1 MKDKQVIIRV
11 PEPCNEDWNKMNPD
25 EKGRFCASCA
35 TSVVDFSKMSDEELK
50 VFLINNKGQKTCGHF
65 KRTQLNRPISITI
78 DLQKMP
84 SNMNAT
90 NKFAMALFI
99 VFGSLLFS
107 CTDLNG
113 NRVKEI
119 KIEDNEEKSYVMG
132 MMVMPPPPEFVADTI
147 DKNEIPPPPPVM
159 IGYEEGEMMGA
170 VAYEYEIDDD
180 TLTGDVVMVEEPNI
194 NPIDSCS
201 FDGVEIVGFS
211 PPLINNDST
220 LESPLV
226 LGGLYVEDYFEKD
239 NVKDSIE
246 NKNTSFSDQNLK
258 LVTNWKV
265 FPNPSNG
272 LSTIQYY
279 LQKQATVRLDVFDIS
294 GKHMK
299 TLVNQANQHTGIY
312 HIPFDGTNLPNG
324 VYTISLIINDLQ
336 SAEKLII
343 EK

>member
-1 MKDKQVIIRV
+1 MKDQQVIIRV
-11 PEPCNEDWNKMNPD
+11 PEPCHEDWNKMDPD

-35 TSVVDFSKMSDEELK
+35 TSVVDFSKMSDDELK
-50 VFLINNKGQKTCGHF
+50 YFLIEHKGKKTCGHF
-65 KRTQLNRPISITI
+65 KRTQLNKPITI
-78 DLQKMP
+78 TVDLQQMP
-84 SNMNAT
+84 RQMNAT
-90 NKFAMALFI
+90 YKFVMVLFI
-99 VFGSLLFS
+99 VFGTFLFS
-107 CTDLNG
+107 CTDQNG
-113 NRVKEI
+113 KKVKEI
-119 KIEDNEEKSYVMG
+119 QIENDDEKNYVMG
-132 MMVMPPPPEFVADTI
+132 MMVMPPPPELVADTI
-147 DKNEIPPPPPVM
+147 DKNEIPPLVM

-180 TLTGDVVMVEEPNI
+180 TLTGDVVMVEEPSI

-201 FDGVEIVGFS
+201 FDGVEMVGFS
-211 PPLINNDST
+211 PPLIKNDSII
-220 LESPLV
+220 ESPLV

-239 NVKDSIE
+239 NVNDSIE
-246 NKNTSFSDQNLK
+246 NKITSISDQNLK

-279 LQKQATVRLDVFDIS
+279 LQRQATVRLDVFDIS

-312 HIPFDGTNLPNG
+312 HIPFDGSNLPNG
-324 VYTISLIINDLQ
+324 VYIVSLIINGE
-336 SAEKLII
+336 SSTEKLVV